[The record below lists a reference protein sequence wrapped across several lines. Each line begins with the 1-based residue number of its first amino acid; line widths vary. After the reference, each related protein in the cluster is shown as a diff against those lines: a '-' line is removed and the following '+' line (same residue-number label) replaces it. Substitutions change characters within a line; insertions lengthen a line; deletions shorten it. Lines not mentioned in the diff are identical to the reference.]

1 MKGTTEHGEHRESR
15 TPARAITAGAVCLA
29 ILLTVSL
36 AILLAELVTSDTG
49 SLLLAAG
56 ALVAVAATL
65 VLSLPLLDRLPT
77 PRPRPV
83 TPSRVTPSP
92 RPVRQPVTR

>member
-1 MKGTTEHGEHRESR
+1 MKVTTRHREHCEPR
-15 TPARAITAGAVCLA
+15 TSARATAAGAVCLA

-56 ALVAVAATL
+56 VLVAVAATL
-65 VLSLPLLDRLPT
+65 VLSLPLLDRLPA

-83 TPSRVTPSP
+83 TPSRVTSSP